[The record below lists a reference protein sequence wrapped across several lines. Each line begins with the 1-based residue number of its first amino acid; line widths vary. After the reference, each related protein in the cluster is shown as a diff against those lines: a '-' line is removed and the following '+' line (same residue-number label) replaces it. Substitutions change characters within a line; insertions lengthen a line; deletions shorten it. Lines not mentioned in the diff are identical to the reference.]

1 MKNKLAIFIICV
13 LVIAVSVLAG
23 CGSDNGS
30 NGDKTAS
37 DGSDNSSTLDMP
49 ELEPFLGGWGAI
61 DGDGS
66 ELEVVHVYEEE
77 NKLKIEFVAVP
88 GGGVT
93 ASFDPENVEVK
104 SDALTCSDGEALTDG
119 GTLTNIM
126 VTAEP
131 DQDGSGRYIFEL
143 TEDGKNILGGDVFSY
158 DKIADTREELDKWV
172 KDNDP
177 LR

>member
-1 MKNKLAIFIICV
+1 MPDAALK
-13 LVIAVSVLAG
+13 VILISL
-23 CGSDNGS
+23 SWS
-30 NGDKTAS
+30 
-37 DGSDNSSTLDMP
+37 
-49 ELEPFLGGWGAI
+49 LGGWGAI
-61 DGDGS
+61 DDDGS
-66 ELEVVHVYEEE
+66 ELEIVFVSEEDD
-77 NKLKIEFVAVP
+77 KLKIEFVAVP

-93 ASFDPENVEVK
+93 ASFDLENVEVK

-119 GTLTNIM
+119 GSLSNIM

-143 TEDGKNILGGDVFSY
+143 TEDRKNILGGDVFSY
-158 DKIADTREELDKWV
+158 DKVADTREELDKWV